1 MVFSTTSSS
10 GPDTTAPTVAAIA
23 PANGATGVGR
33 DVNITATFNEDMAP
47 ATINR
52 GTFELRNPSNALIS
66 ATVSY
71 STTGRQA
78 ILNPT
83 NSLAALTRYTVT
95 VKGGT
100 TDPRVKDLAG
110 NPLAAN
116 RSWSFT
122 TR

>member
-1 MVFSTTSSS
+1 MSRHVIC
-10 GPDTTAPTVAAIA
+10 VLAAA
-23 PANGATGVGR
+23 
-33 DVNITATFNEDMAP
+33 
-47 ATINR
+47 
-52 GTFELRNPSNALIS
+52 
-66 ATVSY
+66 
-71 STTGRQA
+71 
-78 ILNPT
+78 
-83 NSLAALTRYTVT
+83 SLAALTRYTVT